1 MGNIY
6 CGVTHYLWMK
16 FSKLMIKE
24 AEVGKWLTM
33 DLADLDHDGDKD
45 IVLGSYFHNV
55 AEMTKFLGRGLVSF
69 PQALVIWNNTI
80 KSK

>member
-1 MGNIY
+1 
-6 CGVTHYLWMK
+6 
-16 FSKLMIKE
+16 
-24 AEVGKWLTM
+24 M

-55 AEMTKFLGRGLVSF
+55 AEMTKFLGRGMVSF